1 MVYDDTV
8 ESPAG
13 NDAYWD
19 PEAAAYYDP
28 VEDVYFDHDEIYDPS
43 HLFDEDLTE
52 EELEEEIEKEIEKEI
67 EADINSNKGEK

>member
-1 MVYDDTV
+1 MLYKDTI

-28 VEDVYFDHDEIYDPS
+28 VEDVYFDYDEAYDPS
-43 HLFDEDLTE
+43 HLFDEDVTE
-52 EELEEEIEKEIEKEI
+52 EELEEKIEKEIEKEI
-67 EADINSNKGEK
+67 KADINSNKDEK